1 MSALP
6 QIKPTN
12 MKVWTNRHETFKQP
26 IDNLFDIT
34 NGNTGNIL
42 NDYNAT
48 TVAIGQFIDTAAR
61 SNKRL
66 RMLGGGW
73 SFTKVATTEGWMLNT
88 KHLNMI
94 FSVGESNVA
103 TQYKG
108 RKDQLLFA
116 QCGNSVQELNTFL
129 KNKNRSL
136 KTTGAS
142 NGQTIVGAFSTGTHG
157 AAIDFGST
165 QDYVVGLHIITGP
178 GKHIWLER
186 ASYPVVSTAFTQK
199 LQTQLVRDDELFN
212 AALISFGS
220 FGFIHG
226 VMLETE
232 ELFLLE
238 CYRQRIKLVDWL
250 RHIMNTLDFSQ
261 SQLRPHGT
269 ERPFH
274 FQVVVDPYDIDDGV
288 YVTTMYK
295 RPYRPDYPG
304 WVRDFSKAGPGDDVP
319 AFLGKITA
327 HLPVITHLIVS
338 QLVKTVYTPF
348 ENTWG
353 TMGEIFYNT
362 DARGKIYST
371 AFGVPLNYV
380 SQVHDLMIELNDT
393 HGPIM
398 GILAYRYVRQSEA
411 TLSFT
416 PYPHTCIV
424 EVDGAESTISNRY
437 YAALWQALLD
447 RNIPHAFHW
456 GKMQNLDAATVQ
468 RLYGAKRDRWVAARN
483 KLLTADLIK
492 VFNNETLM
500 EWGLDEVI
508 QALRPV

>member
-1 MSALP
+1 M
-6 QIKPTN
+6 IKPTN
-12 MKVWTNRHETFKQP
+12 LRVWTNRHETFKQP

-34 NGNTGNIL
+34 NGNTGNVL

-48 TVAIGQFIDTAAR
+48 TAAIGQFIDTAIR
-61 SNKRL
+61 NNKRIRL
-66 RMLGGGW
+66 LGGGW
-73 SFTKVATTEGWMLNT
+73 SFTKVATTNGWMLNT

-94 FSVGESNVA
+94 FSVGENNVA
-103 TQYKG
+103 PQYRG

-116 QCGNSVQELNTFL
+116 QCGNSVQELNTYL

-157 AAIDFGST
+157 AAIDVGST
-165 QDYVVGLHIITGP
+165 QDYIVGLHIITGP

-186 ASYPVVSTAFTQK
+186 ASYPVVSDDFILK
-199 LQTQLVRDDELFN
+199 LQTSLIRDDELFN

-232 ELFLLE
+232 DIFLLE
-238 CYRQRIKLVDWL
+238 CYRQRMPLDNKLK
-250 RHIMNTLDFSQ
+250 RIMNTLDFSNASFQ
-261 SQLRPHGT
+261 PHGT

-274 FQVVVDPYDIDDGV
+274 FQVMVNPYDLDDGV

-295 RPYRPDYPG
+295 RPYRPNYPP
-304 WVRDFSKAGPGDDVP
+304 WIRDFSKAGPGDDAP
-319 AFLGKITA
+319 AFLGKLTA
-327 HLPVITHLIVS
+327 NLPVLTHLVVS
-338 QLVKTVYTPF
+338 QLVKSVYAPF
-348 ENTWG
+348 ENIWG

-371 AFGVPLNYV
+371 AFGVPLNSV
-380 SQVHDLMIELNDT
+380 SQVHDLLMELNNT
-393 HGPIM
+393 VGPLF
-398 GILAYRYVRQSEA
+398 GVFAYRYVKQSEA

-416 PYPHTCIV
+416 QYPQTCIV
-424 EVDGAESTISNRY
+424 EIDCAESAVSNKY
-437 YAALWQALLD
+437 YTALWKALVD

-456 GKMQNLDAATVQ
+456 GKMQNLDAAAVKNM
-468 RLYGAKRDRWVAARN
+468 YGVRRDKWIAARN
-483 KLLTADLIK
+483 RLLSAEVIRI
-492 VFNNETLM
+492 FNNQALAD
-500 EWGLDEVI
+500 WGLDEVV
-508 QALRPV
+508 QPLRPV